1 MANLHN
7 LPVEIIFIIL
17 SYLQTSDLISLRS
30 TSKRYADII
39 TEHIKTRK
47 NIYIKAVC
55 SIFPFHIIPANYIS
69 QHLMIIKISEN
80 VFRMS
85 MGKCSAYMFF
95 IHHHGLENASE
106 WDQLQD
112 HVKKNTKLQVKA
124 VRATYAFL
132 MKKSK
137 GEMAP
142 MLQHLIAVHANFKV
156 LRHDKNFLLRMRT

>member
-1 MANLHN
+1 
-7 LPVEIIFIIL
+7 
-17 SYLQTSDLISLRS
+17 
-30 TSKRYADII
+30 
-39 TEHIKTRK
+39 
-47 NIYIKAVC
+47 
-55 SIFPFHIIPANYIS
+55 
-69 QHLMIIKISEN
+69 
-80 VFRMS
+80 
-85 MGKCSAYMFF
+85 MFF

-142 MLQHLIAVHANFKV
+142 MLQHLIAVHASFKV